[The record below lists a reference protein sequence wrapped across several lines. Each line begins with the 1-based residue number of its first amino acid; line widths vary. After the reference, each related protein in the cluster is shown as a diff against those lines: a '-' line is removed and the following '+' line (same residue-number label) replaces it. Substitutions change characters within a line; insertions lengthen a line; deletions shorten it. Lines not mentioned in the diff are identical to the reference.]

1 MLAEM
6 SIEFIN
12 LGIKLKDLPKA
23 VKVGNF
29 SIAFYGII
37 IGFAMLVGTFVV
49 CNYVNSIGQN
59 VDDYI
64 DMALWVILTS
74 VIGARI
80 YYVIFKWNY
89 YKENPLE
96 IINLRRGGLA
106 IYGGILM
113 GMLMC
118 FIFSK
123 IKKIP

>member
-89 YKENPLE
+89 YKE
-96 IINLRRGGLA
+96 
-106 IYGGILM
+106 
-113 GMLMC
+113 
-118 FIFSK
+118 K
-123 IKKIP
+123 